1 MKTVL
6 LLLFLSS
13 IFLFSGFVLSKPSS
27 SNESQRENQSAKT
40 QPSEPLP
47 EAPKEEKQSFSPK
60 NRTPSMSSD
69 PKIENPPIENSSPGK
84 NTETKPSPLVA
95 AIKNDQLCELLSQL
109 DDENIIN
116 ENHISEFLE
125 LMGASEE
132 LQKLF
137 AKDGPIYGN
146 SDLNLGK
153 TVAEKFVFALRLSGM
168 VSIQAPKSQDDKRAR
183 KILLDLEKEEPGNAA
198 FPFFRFAIEQRNP
211 DWKEESEKTL
221 QSLKEK
227 SYFQSYLFSLVQD
240 LHSQKWRSATYHFSL
255 SQFLD
260 YARIPYYIPG
270 QAIMEYDR
278 KNKTEF
284 GKIVGDLMM
293 QEGKQARRAHE
304 LGGFCSSQYEW
315 GKNVS
320 RSEEISSSQ
329 LSRKIE
335 GWEENFSFPYPPYI
349 DRYRC
354 SSETYEN
361 YVRDAGKNF

>member
-1 MKTVL
+1 M
-6 LLLFLSS
+6 
-13 IFLFSGFVLSKPSS
+13 
-27 SNESQRENQSAKT
+27 
-40 QPSEPLP
+40 
-47 EAPKEEKQSFSPK
+47 
-60 NRTPSMSSD
+60 
-69 PKIENPPIENSSPGK
+69 
-84 NTETKPSPLVA
+84 A
-95 AIKNDQLCELLSQL
+95 AIKNDQLCDLLSQL
-109 DDENIIN
+109 DDENLIN
-116 ENHISEFLE
+116 ESHVSEFLE

-137 AKDGPIYGN
+137 ASDGPIYGN

-153 TVAEKFVFALRLSGM
+153 TVAEKFVFALRLAGII
-168 VSIQAPKSQDDKRAR
+168 SIQAPKSQDDKRAR

-198 FPFFRFAIEQRNP
+198 FPFFRFAIEQRNAE
-211 DWKEESEKTL
+211 WKNESEKTL
-221 QSLKEK
+221 QALKEK
-227 SYFQSYLFSLVQD
+227 SYFESYLFSLIQD

-260 YARIPYYIPG
+260 YTRIPYYVPG

-284 GKIVGDLMM
+284 GKVVGELMM

-320 RSEEISSSQ
+320 LSEEVSSSQ

-335 GWEENFSFPYPPYI
+335 GWEDNFSFPYPPYI

-354 SSETYEN
+354 SAETYET
-361 YVRDAGKNF
+361 YVREAAKNF